1 MQRIL
6 DPAQIEAFATTS
18 LPRIRLPDPA
28 SLFARRGQR
37 LRTLA
42 EGHWSRGTGAAGAV
56 TSPAGSGDVPSG
68 DSLGDY
74 LRLMAAV
81 TDGQQVELDAL
92 TAALATEQF
101 AQQLGRQIELAHEH
115 RMPLLQAAGWPRQE
129 RWRAI
134 LNDLC
139 SSLAA
144 APGFPAGVR
153 SVCERIVASAPA
165 EMETQ
170 ADLLLAARTNGVD
183 AQAAPFVMAAL
194 QVYWAGMA
202 SSLQTSDVRQIDV
215 PGVCPTCGTLPVSSI
230 VRSDKQSQ
238 GYRYLHCGLCAT
250 EWHMVRITCSQCLAN
265 EGIVYQSI
273 EGGSQAVRAESCGQC
288 HTYRKILYQEKDPGV
303 EPVADDLASLSL
315 DLLMTEEGMHRGS
328 GNPLLW
334 QNTET

>member
-6 DPAQIEAFATTS
+6 DPAQIEAFAERS
-18 LPRIRLPDPA
+18 VPRIRLPDPA

-42 EGHWSRGTGAAGAV
+42 EGH
-56 TSPAGSGDVPSG
+56 
-68 DSLGDY
+68 SLGDY
-74 LRLMAAV
+74 LRLMAALA
-81 TDGQQVELDAL
+81 DGQQVALDAL
-92 TAALATEQF
+92 GAALVAGQF

-134 LNDLC
+134 LNELC
-139 SSLAA
+139 TSIAG

-153 SVCERIVASAPA
+153 SVCERIVASRAA
-165 EMETQ
+165 EIEAQ
-170 ADLLLAARTNGVD
+170 ADLLITARTHGVD

-194 QVYWAGMA
+194 QVYWGAMA
-202 SSLQTSDVRQIDV
+202 SSLQTGDVRQIDV

-230 VRSDKQSQ
+230 VRSDKRSQ

-250 EWHMVRITCSQCLAN
+250 EWHMVRITCSQCLTT
-265 EGIVYQSI
+265 EGIVYHSI
-273 EGGSQAVRAESCGQC
+273 EGGSAAVRAESCGQC
-288 HTYRKILYQEKDPGV
+288 HTYRKILYQEKDPEV
-303 EPVADDLASLSL
+303 EPVADDLASLAL
-315 DLLMTEEGMHRGS
+315 DLLMTGEGLHRGS

>member
-6 DPAQIEAFATTS
+6 DPAQIEAFAERS
-18 LPRIRLPDPA
+18 VPRIRLPDPA

-42 EGHWSRGTGAAGAV
+42 EGH
-56 TSPAGSGDVPSG
+56 
-68 DSLGDY
+68 SLGDY

-81 TDGQQVELDAL
+81 ADGQQVALDAL
-92 TAALATEQF
+92 RAALVAEQF

-134 LNDLC
+134 LNELC
-139 SSLAA
+139 TSIAG

-153 SVCERIVASAPA
+153 SVCERIAAHPA
-165 EMETQ
+165 AEIEAQ
-170 ADLLLAARTNGVD
+170 ADLLITARTSGVD

-194 QVYWAGMA
+194 QVYWTAMA
-202 SSLQTSDVRQIDV
+202 ASLQTSDVRQIDV

-230 VRSDKQSQ
+230 VRSDKRSQ

-250 EWHMVRITCSQCLAN
+250 EWHMVRITCSQCLTT
-265 EGIVYQSI
+265 EGIVYHSI
-273 EGGSQAVRAESCGQC
+273 EGGSAAVRAESCGQC
-288 HTYRKILYQEKDPGV
+288 HTYRKILYQEKDPEV
-303 EPVADDLASLSL
+303 EPVADDLASLTL
-315 DLLMTEEGMHRGS
+315 DLLMTEEGLHRGS